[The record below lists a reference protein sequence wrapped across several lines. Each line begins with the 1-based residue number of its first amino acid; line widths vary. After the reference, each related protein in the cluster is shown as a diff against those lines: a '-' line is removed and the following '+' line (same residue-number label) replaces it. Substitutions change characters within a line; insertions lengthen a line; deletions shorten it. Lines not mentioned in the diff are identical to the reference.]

1 MKKDDQQFKKDTII
15 KKIHTNSTITENEFF
30 MLQNLVIVMQSF
42 VQYS

>member
-15 KKIHTNSTITENEFF
+15 KKIQTTPTITDNEFF
-30 MLQNLVIVMQSF
+30 MLQNLVVVMQSI